1 MSAPTLA
8 VWALRTGV
16 TLATPAHV
24 QPAPDGEGLALVDRK
39 VGLALVPAAAETPA
53 RSALD
58 AQLAPFLAAGVP
70 APEVL
75 TVPCR
80 LVGAPAECLA
90 ATLEVAP
97 GASLRLL
104 AGSAA
109 DWAAVCLDRGGAV
122 DRICGPVIQA
132 VAASP

>member
-8 VWALRTGV
+8 AWALRTGV
-16 TLATPAHV
+16 SLATPAHV

-39 VGLALVPAAAETPA
+39 VGLALVPASTESPA

-58 AQLAPFLAAGVP
+58 AQLAPFLAVGIA
-70 APEVL
+70 APEVR

-80 LVGAPAECLA
+80 LVGRAAECLA
-90 ATLEVAP
+90 ATLDVAP

-104 AGSAA
+104 AGSVG

-122 DRICGPVIQA
+122 ERICGPVIQR
-132 VAASP
+132 AAP